1 MEDSSMLLE
10 HTLLTSGETA
20 EAGYVYVGW
29 PARQIDAKAW
39 RDGKI
44 VDIKVEDSPVGARI
58 ICSKCLEF
66 PRGAT
71 GKLGCPIPA
80 GSSSLTHTHSDIMW
94 SSLLCFVH

>member
-44 VDIKVEDSPVGARI
+44 VDTKVEDSPIGARI

-71 GKLGCPIPA
+71 GKLGCSISVR
-80 GSSSLTHTHSDIMW
+80 SSPLSRTHSDIMW
-94 SSLLCFVH
+94 SSFLWFVH